1 MATRLNIGGV
11 EPYSSPWSPTDKG
24 QIEDAL
30 QISGVHQYPTIWEQ
44 KVTQTEENGA
54 KYMFVAMTQQ
64 EYNTL
69 SSDDGTLASV
79 EHTHHNTGFTSW
91 NCSFHDAITYMLW
104 CMMAGVTAYTPV
116 IYMLMFVPDVHKVM
130 TATYHAMGRGFN
142 RGFVSLMFQHEE
154 RYIFSGT
161 EHGSQRVLRITVD
174 WMQVL
179 QQYSYTR
186 GYIWNQYVPLNVR
199 HILGRPATDPV
210 HAALTMA
217 LHHSGTALA
226 RHMPTAVQNGLL
238 QYTAQFTVH
247 VKENFDE
254 NENLGSQD
262 TRDRLQAK
270 ISGSTAPATLPGATV
285 VTTEVTS

>member
-11 EPYSSPWSPTDKG
+11 EPYSSLWSPTDKG

-154 RYIFSGT
+154 RYIPLD
-161 EHGSQRVLRITVD
+161 V
-174 WMQVL
+174 
-179 QQYSYTR
+179 QQ
-186 GYIWNQYVPLNVR
+186 
-199 HILGRPATDPV
+199 ILGRPATDPV

-217 LHHSGTALA
+217 LHHAGTALA

-270 ISGSTAPATLPGATV
+270 ISGSTAPATLPGATTA
-285 VTTEVTS
+285 TTEVTS